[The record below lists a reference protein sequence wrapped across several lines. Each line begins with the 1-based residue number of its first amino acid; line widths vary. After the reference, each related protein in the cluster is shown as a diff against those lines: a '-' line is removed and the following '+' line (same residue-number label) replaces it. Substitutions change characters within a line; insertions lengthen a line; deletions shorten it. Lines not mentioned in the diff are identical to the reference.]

1 MLREAVSFCCEILDW
16 TKLVSQEGKRMT
28 TAALIEESIRIIL
41 QHQAESGAYMASPTF
56 RPYQYAWL
64 RDGTFTAYA
73 MNRAGQHDSARRFYQ
88 WCDGV
93 VQRYAEKA
101 RTAIAAV
108 QAGVRSGGNEQF
120 LHTRYTLDGAE
131 VAGEWGSFQLDGYGT
146 WLWGLSE
153 HVRLSGDEGLIQE
166 LRPSIHLT
174 LDYLRTC
181 WQLPNYDCWEEWGD
195 RQHPVTMGA
204 IYGGVQAMA
213 EHLPEREEELT
224 HLGASIRQFVL
235 ANGKADGQFIKSL
248 GHSAVDAS
256 LLWISLPFGL
266 ADVEDPVMVKT
277 VNAIEREL
285 LAGKGVHR
293 YAADTYYG
301 GGQWPLLS
309 AWLGWYYVR
318 TERRTEAQAILQWIA
333 SQWLPTG
340 LPEQVQAHLLSPESY
355 PQWVEREGQP
365 AVPLLWSHAMYL
377 VLAAELNLLEAS

>member
-1 MLREAVSFCCEILDW
+1 
-16 TKLVSQEGKRMT
+16 MT
-28 TAALIEESIRIIL
+28 TAPLIEESIRMIL
-41 QHQAESGAYMASPTF
+41 QHQAESGAYIASPAF

-93 VQRYAEKA
+93 VQRYADKA
-101 RTAIAAV
+101 RNAIAAV
-108 QAGVRSGGNEQF
+108 QAGKRSGGNELF

-153 HVRLSGDEGLIQE
+153 HVRLSGDKGLVQE
-166 LRPSIHLT
+166 LRPSILLT

-181 WQLPNYDCWEEWGD
+181 WQLPNFDCWEEWGD
-195 RQHPVTMGA
+195 RQHPATMAA
-204 IYGGVQAMA
+204 IYGGIQAMV

-224 HLGASIRQFVL
+224 QLGESIRQFVFT
-235 ANGKADGQFIKSL
+235 NGTADGQFIKSL
-248 GHSAVDAS
+248 GESAVDAS

-266 ADVEDPVMVKT
+266 AKVEDPVMVKT
-277 VNAIEREL
+277 VEAIEREL
-285 LAGKGVHR
+285 LSGQGVHR

-301 GGQWPLLS
+301 GGQWLLLS
-309 AWLGWYYVR
+309 AWLGWYYVQ
-318 TERRTEAQAILQWIA
+318 TERRTEAHTILEWIA
-333 SQWLPTG
+333 SQRRPAG
-340 LPEQVQAHLLSPESY
+340 LPEQVQAHLLSPASY
-355 PQWVEREGQP
+355 PPWVEREGQP

-377 VLAAELNLLEAS
+377 VLAAELHLLEES